1 MGIQLVCRVAE
12 CRYNCRVA
20 IAAIVVVEEL
30 VVAAVVVELAA
41 VVVELAT
48 AVAIWE
54 VPQETV
60 MSRPNV
66 QAL

>member
-1 MGIQLVCRVAE
+1 MGMCLVGIQLVCRVAE
-12 CRYNCRVA
+12 CRCNCRVA

-30 VVAAVVVELAA
+30 VVAA

>member
-1 MGIQLVCRVAE
+1 MGIQLVCLVAE
-12 CRYNCRVA
+12 CRCNCRVA

-30 VVAAVVVELAA
+30 VVAA